1 MGHPF
6 RRLGVALLASGFAT
20 AMVEAGEGVGA
31 PPPTDRESQT
41 VAAETVADG
50 RYLLVDAR
58 GRMIGNEDFPG
69 RFQLVTF
76 GYLSCPDVCPTTLAT
91 MASALRALGDR
102 AERLQLLFIT
112 VDPERD
118 SGAAI
123 GRFTAYF
130 DPRIIGLTGP
140 PELARAAAAHFDV
153 RVERHPLP
161 GGGPLDYSVDHT
173 AGTFLLDTRGVLL
186 RRFPYTATAP
196 ELAARIREVLD
207 ADERR

>member
-1 MGHPF
+1 MDAVK
-6 RRLGVALLASGFAT
+6 RLGLALLASGLAVAT
-20 AMVEAGEGVGA
+20 AYAGESQPVPVAADGA
-31 PPPTDRESQT
+31 PS
-41 VAAETVADG
+41 VAQDAPAADG
-50 RYLLVDAR
+50 RFLLLDAR

-91 MASALRALGDR
+91 MASALRALGER
-102 AERLQLLFIT
+102 AARLQLLFIT

-118 SGAAI
+118 SSAAV

-130 DPRIIGLTGP
+130 DPRIIGLSGT

-153 RVERHPLP
+153 RVERHALP
-161 GGGPLDYSVDHT
+161 GGGPQDYSVDHT
-173 AGTFLLDTRGVLL
+173 AGTFLLDPRGVLL
-186 RRFPYTATAP
+186 RRFPYTTTAA
-196 ELAARIREVLD
+196 ELAARIGEIIE